1 MFIPFNTMG
10 TVVHFESRVPTEWEK
25 MHLPVILITGEDW
38 SPMEEVLWPS
48 LLTKEEVKMRK
59 IRSLSMQHTCTIH
72 ESSARTEIQRHGEVE
87 TELMKISG
95 VYNEKEFC
103 NRLMSAVNIA
113 TTYHDDIDQR
123 ESERKV
129 HGVITNER
137 HSKVTP
143 EELSRKWSIGLQTAK
158 ETLKVTTQKGI

>member
-1 MFIPFNTMG
+1 
-10 TVVHFESRVPTEWEK
+10 
-25 MHLPVILITGEDW
+25 
-38 SPMEEVLWPS
+38 
-48 LLTKEEVKMRK
+48 
-59 IRSLSMQHTCTIH
+59 
-72 ESSARTEIQRHGEVE
+72 
-87 TELMKISG
+87 
-95 VYNEKEFC
+95 
-103 NRLMSAVNIA
+103 MSAVNIA
-113 TTYHDDIDQR
+113 TTYRDDIDQR